1 MDEKIQQ
8 IENLLEQHCKRI
20 QRYDEET
27 FNIGVEMGRL
37 LEKNGIASH
46 RPKVFIEFE
55 EGKNAYDRKAKQI
68 DRADK
73 AVAFI
78 IRNGIAEQVENFG
91 EFSFDSDTYR
101 CDKLDESVV
110 EKFGVQID
118 RTTQREHGGSF
129 EAEFI
134 LSGQVGEVL
143 EKYGVDTWARA
154 DVDNTTGD
162 EQETIYSGD
171 DVDKIFGVS
180 LRLNGH
186 HTELNDEQL
195 ETLADELE
203 QIVVWFNV
211 SLKQVR

>member
-1 MDEKIQQ
+1 MNTKIQQ
-8 IENLLEQHCKRI
+8 IEDLLEQHCKSI
-20 QRYDEET
+20 HRYDEEL
-27 FNIGVEMGRL
+27 FNLGVEMGRV
-37 LEKNGIASH
+37 LEKNSISSY
-46 RPKVFIEFE
+46 RPKVFIDFE
-55 EGKNAYDRKAKQI
+55 EKNNAYERKAEQI
-68 DRADK
+68 SRADK

-78 IRNGIAEQVENFG
+78 IRNGVAEHVENFG
-91 EFSFDSDTYR
+91 EFCFDSETYK

-129 EAEFI
+129 EAEFR
-134 LSGQVGEVL
+134 LSGQVGQVL
-143 EKYGVDTWARA
+143 EKYGIDAWVRA

-186 HTELNDEQL
+186 NTELDDKQL
-195 ETLADELE
+195 ESLADELE
-203 QIVVWFNV
+203 QIVVWFNM
-211 SLKQVR
+211 SLKKIR